1 MRKFVAIFLILA
13 MVTTGFLSGCSKKA
27 EPQDSGEMLVMASIP
42 PLGDF
47 AREVGRGR
55 VRVKVLVPPGASP
68 HTYELKPSQL
78 KDLRH
83 ARVLVLVGLGLEFWA
98 DKAISAANNPNLIV
112 VKTSEGL
119 QILQGDNGRGNPHVW
134 LDPINA
140 IHMVKLIR
148 DAFIKADPEGKEVYQ
163 ENTERYIEQ
172 LKDLDQEIRVTVSHF
187 SSRKYVAF
195 HPAWAYFAKRYGLQR
210 VAVIEPIP
218 GKEPS
223 PSEILKMVKEIKA
236 AGAGAIFAEPQ
247 TSSKVAQVISVET
260 GIKLVVLD
268 PLGGVPGRE
277 TYIDLMRY
285 NLSQMEKALK

>member
-27 EPQDSGEMLVMASIP
+27 EPQDLGEMLVMASIP

-140 IHMVKLIR
+140 IHMVELIR